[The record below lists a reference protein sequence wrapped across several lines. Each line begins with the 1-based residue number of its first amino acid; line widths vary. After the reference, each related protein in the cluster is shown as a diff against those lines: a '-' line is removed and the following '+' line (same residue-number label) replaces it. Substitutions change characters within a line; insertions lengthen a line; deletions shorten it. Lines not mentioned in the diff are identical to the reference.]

1 MKAFRMWEG
10 DKGAKWEIHA
20 NPKNGPLVAWYSP
33 WPDAE
38 LQTIRDFATALLAA
52 CDHVDAPEP
61 PIVLTVELSEE
72 DVQELAAYTRAFT
85 DLTASGRACLGIAAA
100 ARAAVA
106 KLDGEAKP

>member
-20 NPKNGPLVAWYSP
+20 NPKNGPLVVWYSP

-61 PIVLTVELSEE
+61 PIVLTVELS
-72 DVQELAAYTRAFT
+72 QEQVRAVAGLFAPQRCPRGVT
-85 DLTASGRACLGIAAA
+85 TASDTIIAA